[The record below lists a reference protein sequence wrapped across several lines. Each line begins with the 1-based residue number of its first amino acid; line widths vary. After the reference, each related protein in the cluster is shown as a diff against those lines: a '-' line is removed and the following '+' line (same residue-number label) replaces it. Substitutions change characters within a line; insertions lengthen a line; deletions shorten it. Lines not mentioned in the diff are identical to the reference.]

1 MGQSTGDDSDQLA
14 SLLAARL
21 RRSQLMA
28 VRRTILSPPDRRQ
41 SRECRRLAT
50 LTEQLSE
57 LTGPGLRVLGWGR
70 GVGGRVRDPSD
81 AYVVAQNL
89 QAVLCAGVNVLAPR
103 LRASVSKSLVN
114 QLDVTLTH
122 DITCQRCPVE
132 RKLISEFQNP
142 SEPRQNRLQGPSSGP
157 YYPPC
162 PRLTTAHSAVTQTRS
177 PYRPYRQTPR
187 KHAIHDRRHRP
198 HRRSISHVPPHDQLY
213 MLQT

>member
-1 MGQSTGDDSDQLA
+1 
-14 SLLAARL
+14 
-21 RRSQLMA
+21 MA

-132 RKLISEFQNP
+132 RKLISRSRTRQNP
-142 SEPRQNRLQGPSSGP
+142 VKTGYRDLARAHTIRLVHASRQR
-157 YYPPC
+157 
-162 PRLTTAHSAVTQTRS
+162 TAHSQTRS
-177 PYRPYRQTPR
+177 PCTSHIYRHWKARSTIVRTEDRYLTCPPTTSYTCYRPKRSLFARPAMRQP
-187 KHAIHDRRHRP
+187 ILDR
-198 HRRSISHVPPHDQLY
+198 
-213 MLQT
+213 T